1 LLLDAAEGGDLPAVK
16 LLVQQGAPVNQRSS
30 VKFGW
35 TPLIASIYHYQTNVA
50 VYLIESRADINM
62 ADASGETPLMWAIGW
77 GDKALPFVDYLLN
90 HGANINARDKA
101 GATVYSYAQS
111 EPPKPG
117 IIRLIEQHAPTNS
130 IHVGGAQ

>member
-1 LLLDAAEGGDLPAVK
+1 M
-16 LLVQQGAPVNQRSS
+16 
-30 VKFGW
+30 
-35 TPLIASIYHYQTNVA
+35 IASIYHYQTNVA
-50 VYLIESRADINM
+50 VYLIESGADINM
-62 ADASGETPLMWAIGW
+62 TDASGETPLMWAIGW

-130 IHVGGAQ
+130 IHVGGATR